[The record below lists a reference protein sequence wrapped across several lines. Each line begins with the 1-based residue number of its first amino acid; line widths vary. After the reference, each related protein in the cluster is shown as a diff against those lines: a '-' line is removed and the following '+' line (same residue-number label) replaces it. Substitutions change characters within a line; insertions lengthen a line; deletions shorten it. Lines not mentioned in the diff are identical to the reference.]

1 METVKI
7 KFEIVKRLIFG
18 SRVKLQVECLAL
30 FIDEIRILMIEMKSL
45 FSKAVLLNTATA
57 GSN

>member
-1 METVKI
+1 M

-30 FIDEIRILMIEMKSL
+30 FIDEIRILMIEMKSP
-45 FSKAVLLNTATA
+45 FSKAVL
-57 GSN
+57 